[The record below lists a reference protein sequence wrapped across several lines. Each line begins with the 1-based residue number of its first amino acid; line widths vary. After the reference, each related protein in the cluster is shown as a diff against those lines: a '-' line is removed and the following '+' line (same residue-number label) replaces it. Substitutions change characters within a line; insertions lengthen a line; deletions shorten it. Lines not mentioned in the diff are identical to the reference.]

1 MRRAEW
7 TTARRSFVFG
17 LAGCGALRFVLK
29 LIGDDC
35 STSSSTAVVS
45 LKLQIEGAALEMV
58 VIVIAVGRS
67 FERDRLCGGRG
78 EPRRPASG
86 QAGPHALAVLSRG
99 IAGQRR
105 GVLEA
110 FQAARGGTV

>member
-7 TTARRSFVFG
+7 TIARRSFVFG

-35 STSSSTAVVS
+35 STSTAVVS
-45 LKLQIEGAALEMV
+45 ELQLQIEGAAVEMV
-58 VIVIAVGRS
+58 VIVIIVGRS

-86 QAGPHALAVLSRG
+86 QAGPLARAVLSRG
-99 IAGQRR
+99 MAGQRR

-110 FQAARGGTV
+110 FQAARGGTA